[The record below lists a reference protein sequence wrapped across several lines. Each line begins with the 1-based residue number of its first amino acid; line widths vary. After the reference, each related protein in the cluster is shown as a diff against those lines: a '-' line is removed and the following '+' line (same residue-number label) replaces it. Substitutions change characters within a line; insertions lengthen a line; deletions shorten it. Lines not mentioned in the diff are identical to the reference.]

1 MSELDLVLIRH
12 AKTEQEGPPSQGDH
26 GRRLTERGVS
36 DAQAAGRWLIETQR
50 RPGLVLCSTAV
61 RAEQTWQAMAQGS
74 QRSQQGDGPGLSGVE
89 VWREPRVYNATA
101 HQLLH
106 LLSRTPEE
114 VGCVV
119 IVGHA
124 PGIPDLAADLTDW
137 QQAEQE
143 AATALC
149 SGYPTMTCAVLRS
162 TGSADRAA
170 PGSMALVELHTP
182 RGEL

>member
-36 DAQAAGRWLIETQR
+36 DAQAAGRWLLETRR

-74 QRSQQGDGPGLSGVE
+74 QPDDGSGLSGVE

-106 LLSRTPEE
+106 VLTRTPQDL
-114 VGCVV
+114 GCVA

-149 SGYPTMTCAVLRS
+149 SGYPTMTCTVLRS
-162 TGSADRAA
+162 TGSADRVA
-170 PGSMALVELHTP
+170 PGSMALVAVHTA
-182 RGEL
+182 RGEQ